1 MRTHGSTT
9 LAAVVD
15 STRVVPP
22 LEPHRRFLRMTER
35 NIVGYARAWPVL
47 LTGIFEPFLYLLSIG
62 IGVGALVGDVAYS
75 GRQVP
80 YETFVASGML
90 ATAAMNGA
98 VFDTTFNFFI
108 RLKYAKLY
116 DAVLS
121 TPLEPNDVAL
131 GEVTWALLRG
141 AFYSSAFLLTMVA
154 FGLTESWWTVLALPV
169 TILIGAAFAS
179 VGLAAST
186 YMRSF
191 LDFDFI
197 NLAITP
203 MFLFSA
209 TFFPLE
215 QYPDA
220 VAAVVRFTP
229 LYQGVALCR
238 ALTTGEVDAALL
250 WHVAYLGAFVLVGV
264 AVAGRRIDALLRS

>member
-1 MRTHGSTT
+1 MNVTGI
-9 LAAVVD
+9 LDAA
-15 STRVVPP
+15 RVAPP
-22 LEPHRRFLRMTER
+22 LDARKRFLRMTER
-35 NIVGYARAWPVL
+35 NVVGYARAWPVL
-47 LTGIFEPFLYLLSIG
+47 LTGLVEPFLYLLSIG
-62 IGVGALVGDVAYS
+62 IGVGALVGDVAYA

-116 DAVLS
+116 DAVLA
-121 TPLEPNDVAL
+121 TPLEPRDVAL
-131 GEVTWALLRG
+131 GEVTWALMRG
-141 AFYSSAFLLTMVA
+141 AFYSAAFLVTMVA
-154 FGLTESWWTVLALPV
+154 FGLTESWWAVLALPATV
-169 TILIGAAFAS
+169 LIGAAFAS

-191 LDFDFI
+191 IDFDFV

-209 TFFPLE
+209 TFFPLS

-220 VAAVVRFTP
+220 VASVVRWTP

-238 ALTTGEVDAALL
+238 ALTTGEVHVGLVV
-250 WHVAYLGAFVLVGV
+250 HVAYLAVLVLVGV
-264 AVAGRRIDALLRS
+264 AVASRRIDGLLRS

>member
-1 MRTHGSTT
+1 MVKLVE
-9 LAAVVD
+9 LADAG
-15 STRVVPP
+15 RIAPP
-22 LEPHRRFLRMTER
+22 ANARRRFLRMTER
-35 NIVGYARAWPVL
+35 NVVGYARAWPVL

-62 IGVGALVGDVAYS
+62 IGVGALVGDVTYA
-75 GRQVP
+75 GRTIP

-116 DAVLS
+116 DAVLA
-121 TPLEPNDVAL
+121 TPLEPRDVAL
-131 GEVTWALLRG
+131 GEVAWALLRG
-141 AFYSSAFLLTMVA
+141 ALYSTAFLLTMVG
-154 FGLTESWWTVLALPV
+154 FGLTESWWTILALPSTV
-169 TILIGAAFAS
+169 LLGAAFAS

-186 YMRSF
+186 FMRSV
-191 LDFDFI
+191 LDFDFV

-209 TFFPLE
+209 TFFPLD
-215 QYPDA
+215 QYPSG
-220 VAAVVRFTP
+220 VATVVQFTP

-238 ALTTGEVDAALL
+238 ALTTGEVHLGLL
-250 WHVAYLGAFVLVGV
+250 VHVAYLVVLAAVGV
-264 AVAGRRIDALLRS
+264 VVAGRRIDSLLRS

>member
-1 MRTHGSTT
+1 MT
-9 LAAVVD
+9 LTDVIDAG
-15 STRVVPP
+15 RVAPP
-22 LEPHRRFLRMTER
+22 MHARRRFLRMTER

-47 LTGIFEPFLYLLSIG
+47 LTGLVEPIFYLLSIG
-62 IGVGALVGDVAYS
+62 IGVGALVGDVQYA
-75 GRQVP
+75 GRTIP

-116 DAVLS
+116 DAVLA

-141 AFYSSAFLLTMVA
+141 AFYSLAFLVTMA
-154 FGLTESWWTVLALPV
+154 LFGLTESWWAVAALPV

-186 YMRSF
+186 FMRSF

-209 TFFPLE
+209 TFFPLD
-215 QYPDA
+215 QYPA
-220 VAAVVRFTP
+220 SVATVVRFTP

-238 ALTTGEVDAALL
+238 ALTTGEVHLGLL
-250 WHVAYLGAFVLVGV
+250 WHVAYLVVLVAVGV
-264 AVAGRRIDALLRS
+264 TVAGRRIDTLLRR

>member
-1 MRTHGSTT
+1 VSAATVLDHGRI
-9 LAAVVD
+9 A
-15 STRVVPP
+15 PP
-22 LEPHRRFLRMTER
+22 LDPRRRFLRMTER
-35 NIVGYARAWPVL
+35 NVVGYARMWPVL
-47 LTGIFEPFLYLLSIG
+47 LTGVVEPFLYLLSIG
-62 IGVGALVGDVAYS
+62 LGVGALVGDVAYA
-75 GRQVP
+75 GRTVP

-116 DAVLS
+116 DAVLA
-121 TPLEPNDVAL
+121 TPLEPRDVAL

-141 AFYSSAFLLTMVA
+141 TFYSAAFLVTMAA
-154 FGLTESWWTVLALPV
+154 FGLTESWWAIAALPV
-169 TILIGAAFAS
+169 TVLIGAAFAS
-179 VGLAAST
+179 IGLAGST
-186 YMRSF
+186 YLRSF

-209 TFFPLE
+209 TFFPLS

-220 VAAVVRFTP
+220 VAAVVQVTP

-238 ALTTGEVDAALL
+238 ALTTGEVHLGLL
-250 WHVAYLGAFVLVGV
+250 GHGAYLLVMVLVGV
-264 AVAGRRIDALLRS
+264 VIASRRIDGLLRS